1 MGLWITREISVL
13 NAIQRR
19 YSLYSSKVNSQQK
32 KPANSKSG
40 WNNIPPDKEVGF
52 LGEKFIYEQEVA
64 YAIKHGIPVSEVE
77 WVSQS
82 DPQSPYD
89 IKSVRITPTGKQEH
103 FIEVKSS
110 RSMNESNIY
119 ISSRQVKF
127 FQENES
133 NSILKCVTFISNT
146 QVDTVQEYSLK
157 QLMDEFELI
166 PIKFK
171 LKKLKQQ

>member
-1 MGLWITREISVL
+1 
-13 NAIQRR
+13 
-19 YSLYSSKVNSQQK
+19 
-32 KPANSKSG
+32 
-40 WNNIPPDKEVGF
+40 
-52 LGEKFIYEQEVA
+52 
-64 YAIKHGIPVSEVE
+64 
-77 WVSQS
+77 
-82 DPQSPYD
+82 
-89 IKSVRITPTGKQEH
+89 
-103 FIEVKSS
+103 
-110 RSMNESNIY
+110 MNESNIY

>member
-1 MGLWITREISVL
+1 MSTVSESIILEREISVL
-13 NAIQRR
+13 DAIQRR
-19 YSLYSSKVNSQQK
+19 YSLPSSKINSQQK
-32 KPANSKSG
+32 KHANSNSG

-52 LGEKFIYEQEVA
+52 LGEKFIYEQEVS
-64 YAIKHGIPVSEVE
+64 YAIKNGIPVSEVE

-89 IKSVRITPTGKQEH
+89 IKSVRITPNGKQEY

-127 FQENES
+127 FQ
-133 NSILKCVTFISNT
+133 
-146 QVDTVQEYSLK
+146 
-157 QLMDEFELI
+157 
-166 PIKFK
+166 
-171 LKKLKQQ
+171 